1 MDDSYV
7 GLYSDTFRT
16 RFTTHLGE
24 SRDTLITIY
33 AFSMQHDLF
42 NCRDNATLKMV
53 LNNTFTSISSSIQ
66 HIDNVSNHN
75 EQISLT
81 RLQSLVIE
89 SFIFKDKLNNLV
101 FSDDTLTHLYIVHEM
116 DEMLDD
122 LNKSMLS
129 LALLIINATV

>member
-7 GLYSDTFRT
+7 GLYSDTFRILF
-16 RFTTHLGE
+16 RKHLV
-24 SRDTLITIY
+24 DAFDILLTIY
-33 AFSMQHDLF
+33 DFSTQHDLF
-42 NCRDNATLKMV
+42 ACRDHLTLKVV